1 MKLTLFTLILFI
13 SFSCISKAPVINP
26 QIILNARL
34 IRSYDTLFKDQDSI
48 KRKTYDIQLSIIN
61 NSSGPISFWMMN
73 CSWEDNILINNDY
86 MSFRSQSCTRNFPEL
101 FILKV
106 NDTIFRK
113 VTISN
118 FYPTLSF
125 LVPSTRF
132 GLIYFDSTKIKHD
145 RDFLNLLRDKYY
157 HDKIFW
163 SNPLYLANK

>member
-1 MKLTLFTLILFI
+1 MKLTLIILILFI

-34 IRSYDTLFKDQDSI
+34 IRSFDTLFKDRDSI
-48 KRKTYDIQLSIIN
+48 SRKTYEIQLSIIN
-61 NSSGPISFWMMN
+61 NSSGPVSFWMMN

-86 MSFRSQSCTRNFPEL
+86 MFYRFQKCTRNFPEL
-101 FILKV
+101 FRLRV

-113 VTISN
+113 ATISN

-132 GLIYFDSTKIKHD
+132 GLIYFDSAKIKHD
-145 RDFLNLLRDKYY
+145 RDLLNFLRDKYY
-157 HDKIFW
+157 LDKIFW
-163 SNPLYLANK
+163 SNPLYLDDK